1 MERFF
6 LYGIIFIKN
15 HKMAYIIFIVALYLA
30 LCAGVGVLGEKRHI
44 GAGLAFFLSLI
55 LSPLI
60 GLIIVALS
68 SINDSSGNAKISSLK
83 DDLKEITE
91 LRKTGVLS
99 EEEFLQA
106 KTKILKN

>member
-1 MERFF
+1 
-6 LYGIIFIKN
+6 
-15 HKMAYIIFIVALYLA
+15 MAYIIFIVALYLA

-91 LRKTGVLS
+91 LRKTGALS

>member
-1 MERFF
+1 
-6 LYGIIFIKN
+6 
-15 HKMAYIIFIVALYLA
+15 MAYIVFIVALYLA

-68 SINDSSGNAKISSLK
+68 SINDNSGNAKISNLK

-91 LRKTGVLS
+91 LRKTGALS

>member
-1 MERFF
+1 
-6 LYGIIFIKN
+6 
-15 HKMAYIIFIVALYLA
+15 MAYIIFIVALYLA

>member
-1 MERFF
+1 
-6 LYGIIFIKN
+6 
-15 HKMAYIIFIVALYLA
+15 MAYIIFIVALYLA

-68 SINDSSGNAKISSLK
+68 SINDSSGNAKISNLK